1 MGEGEGTPGGLA
13 GGLTGG
19 LAVLLTAAPPAAA
32 VETAW
37 RLARA
42 AVARGRAAGIFMM
55 DDGVHAAAPLAE
67 RAAAE
72 GGGVGLVRCVQDA
85 RQRRAADA
93 PGVLEGSQADWARM
107 VAEAARV
114 LSLG

>member
-1 MGEGEGTPGGLA
+1 MGEGEGAPGGLA
-13 GGLTGG
+13 GGLAIL
-19 LAVLLTAAPPAAA
+19 LAAAPPSAA
-32 VETAW
+32 VDTAW

-42 AVARGRAAGIFMM
+42 ALARGRAAGIFMM

-72 GGGVGLVRCVQDA
+72 GGGVALVRCAQDA
-85 RQRRAADA
+85 GQRRAAAA

-107 VAEAARV
+107 VAQAARV